1 MRTAL
6 ALATAAECEEVAAQI
21 RNDLAE
27 SKKKDKAAITV
38 LKQELRT
45 KRAAA
50 AEEAKK
56 RRKAAAKAK
65 AEARAKAKAAGRRMR
80 RGVAPE
86 AEAEAEAELWA
97 SSQAHDRFPGRNS
110 ASPPANSLVVILIVG
125 T

>member
-1 MRTAL
+1 MYSSHILLQFFGSAQVSADVTDLRTAL

-38 LKQELRT
+38 LKQEFRT

-80 RGVAPE
+80 MGVAP
-86 AEAEAEAELWA
+86 
-97 SSQAHDRFPGRNS
+97 
-110 ASPPANSLVVILIVG
+110 
-125 T
+125 